1 MSMTSLSLTFIFNG
15 RREPM
20 LENRFKTNLARELK
34 SLLPG
39 CMVLHLDPN
48 EIQGIPD
55 LLILY
60 RNKWAVLEG
69 KKSANASHRPNQDYY
84 VGLMNS
90 MGFAAFIY
98 PENKDEVLD
107 ELYLYFMN

>member
-1 MSMTSLSLTFIFNG
+1 MA
-15 RREPM
+15 
-20 LENRFKTNLARELK
+20 ENKFKTKLIEEIEDLF
-34 SLLPG
+34 PG
-39 CMVLHLDPN
+39 CIVTHLDPN

-69 KKSANASHRPNQDYY
+69 KDYATARHQPNQDYY
-84 VGLMNS
+84 VDLMDRMS
-90 MGFAAFIY
+90 FAAFIY

-107 ELYLYFMN
+107 ALCLHFDY